1 MNTTEGAFR
10 NWIASHRIEGCQ
22 IEVLDDEHITLTT
35 DGAEAAVNFY
45 RFEDMPEVVELIVTE
60 SGSENPIFFLHFELE
75 DLNRAKELFK
85 EMKGVLLKATKSS
98 TKHILLCC
106 TVGMTTSM
114 FAAKLT
120 EVAKTLSL
128 DYTFEAM
135 ALDDAKRQ
143 RGGYDAIMLAPQVG
157 FRRREVAEAFPKA
170 VVFEI
175 PAQVFARY
183 DATGALRMLL
193 GLMGDDSLASPDAT
207 NLRFLRD
214 MYSSVTM
221 PSIAVLIITVIYG
234 PRTSTI
240 EWRAF
245 DQHKMVA
252 SDKVHKPNITFQ
264 DVEDVI
270 ATLHLSGID
279 YQNLDAVGIAIPGSV
294 DYGTVTYSG
303 HGFAGAEIEKPLVEK
318 FGLTVFVDNNANA
331 GAVGC
336 YVSQSSYDSVT
347 LHTQQVGTLVG
358 GQGTICNGHLLRGRR
373 GMAGEL
379 AALNWRIRIK
389 DRDLGN
395 LPEIARGNPDVEMMY
410 LEEAIAWSAEEMLPL
425 LADMLQANIAVAA
438 PDAIYLYYDLI
449 DDMNALRAELAKGLE
464 EECIPDL
471 IHITDYHEKIFLG
484 ELALVLQR
492 LKTSAT

>member
-1 MNTTEGAFR
+1 MNSTGRAYR
-10 NWIASHRIEGCQ
+10 DWIASRKIKGCQ
-22 IEVLDDEHITLTT
+22 IEVLDDEHITLKT
-35 DGAEAAVNFY
+35 DGAEAAVSFY
-45 RFEDMPEVVELIVTE
+45 CFDDMPEVVELVVMEI
-60 SGSENPIFFLHFELE
+60 GSENPAFFLHFELE
-75 DLNRAKELFK
+75 ELDRAEELFN
-85 EMKGVLLKATKSS
+85 EMKGVLLEASKSS
-98 TKHILLCC
+98 TRHILLCC

-128 DYTFEAM
+128 DYTFEAK
-135 ALDDAKRQ
+135 ALDDARKQ
-143 RGGYDAIMLAPQVG
+143 GGRYDAIMLAPQVG
-157 FRRREVAEAFPKA
+157 FRRSEVAEAFPKA
-170 VVFEI
+170 TVFEI

-193 GLMGDDSLASPDAT
+193 GLLGDDSLTSADPT

-214 MYSSVTM
+214 MFDSYVM
-221 PSIAVLIITVIYG
+221 PAKAVLIITVIHG

-245 DQHKMVA
+245 DQHKMIA
-252 SDKVHKPNITFQ
+252 SDKVHKPVVTFN

-270 ATLHLSGID
+270 ATLHLKGID
-279 YQNLDAVGIAIPGSV
+279 LQNLDAVGIAIPGSV

-303 HGFAGAEIEKPLVEK
+303 HGFAGAEIEKPLVKK
-318 FGLTVFVDNNANA
+318 FGVTVFVDNNANA

-379 AALNWRIRIK
+379 AALNWRVRVK
-389 DRDLGN
+389 DRDY
-395 LPEIARGNPDVEMMY
+395 LPEMAKGDPGTEMMY
-410 LEEAIAWSAEEMLPL
+410 LEEAIAWSAEEMLPI

-438 PDAIYLYYDLI
+438 PDAIYLSYDLI
-449 DDMNALRAELAKGLE
+449 DDMDALRAELAKGLE
-464 EECIPDL
+464 EEYIPDL
-471 IHITDYHEKIFLG
+471 IHITDYHEKVFLG

-492 LKTSAT
+492 LTTSAT

>member
-1 MNTTEGAFR
+1 MNATER
-10 NWIASHRIEGCQ
+10 EYRDWVASRKIKGCQ
-22 IEVLDDEHITLTT
+22 IEVLDDEHIALKT

-45 RFEDMPEVVELIVTE
+45 RFDDMPEVVELTVME
-60 SGSENPIFFLHFELE
+60 NGSENPIFFLHFELE
-75 DLNRAKELFK
+75 DLDRAKELFN
-85 EMKGVLLKATKSS
+85 EMKEVLLKASKSS

-128 DYTFEAM
+128 DYTFEAKG
-135 ALDDAKRQ
+135 LDDAKRQ
-143 RGGYDAIMLAPQVG
+143 GGRYDAVMLAPQVG
-157 FRRREVAEAFPKA
+157 FRRPEVAEAFPKA

-175 PAQVFARY
+175 PAQIFARF
-183 DATGALRMLL
+183 DAAGALRMLL
-193 GLMGDDSLASPDAT
+193 RLMGDDSLSSPDAT

-214 MYSSVTM
+214 MFGSVTM
-221 PSIAVLIITVIYG
+221 PSLAVLIITVIYG

-270 ATLHLSGID
+270 ATLHLKGID

-303 HGFAGAEIEKPLVEK
+303 YGFAGAEIEKPLVEK
-318 FGLTVFVDNNANA
+318 FGLRVFVDNNANA

-336 YVSQSSYDSVT
+336 YVSQNTYDSVT
-347 LHTQQVGTLVG
+347 LHTQQVGTLIG

-379 AALNWRIRIK
+379 GALNWRVRIK
-389 DRDLGN
+389 DRDF
-395 LPEIARGNPDVEMMY
+395 PEVAKGDPNVETMY
-410 LEEAIAWSAEEMLPL
+410 LEEAIAWSAEEMLPV

-438 PDAIYLYYDLI
+438 PDAIYINYDLI
-449 DDMNALRAELAKGLE
+449 DDMNLLRAELAKGLE

-492 LKTSAT
+492 LNTSAD